1 MEGRS
6 SNNEKKGRN
15 IIMKT
20 QKKIFEVLII
30 KWVVKVKILGN
41 ASSMAF
47 LANWTLLYFPTQ
59 H

>member
-1 MEGRS
+1 MRKKQEH
-6 SNNEKKGRN
+6 NNEN
-15 IIMKT
+15 A
-20 QKKIFEVLII
+20 KKIFEVLII

>member
-1 MEGRS
+1 
-6 SNNEKKGRN
+6 
-15 IIMKT
+15 MKA
-20 QKKIFEVLII
+20 QKIFEVLIR
-30 KWVVKVKILGN
+30 KWVVKVRILAVN